1 MKPDYAHKE
10 TDKQL
15 ALLEQRISKIYEQA
29 AGELAETVKTYF
41 EQFDKRDAA
50 MLEKLEKGEITEQQ
64 YKQWRL
70 AQIGRGKR
78 FEALRD
84 KVAERYTDANAT
96 AVAYVNDA
104 TPGIYTLN
112 RNYAAYKIE
121 QVSDSADF
129 TLWDEQTVRRLVVEQ
144 PDLMPY
150 YPPQRALQRGID
162 LKYGKQQITASVT
175 SSILQGKGIGKIADD
190 LQSRIRDMNRA
201 SAIRTARTAVTGA
214 QNAGRLDTYSAAR
227 DMGIKLKK
235 RWLAT
240 LDGRTRHEHR
250 ILDGQTV
257 DIDKPFTVDG
267 YELMYPGDTSAPGY
281 LVYNCRC
288 TQIAEL
294 DGEDTGSGGR
304 RAIDPETGESVL
316 VEDMTYAEW
325 AGWKKEQAIVKEKAE
340 LNLHSMQD
348 CKEALLNDIG
358 FNLVEDSFVR
368 NVDERLAI
376 DCTKQLHNLEQTF
389 GAVKKSTGS
398 ICSVSG
404 GRATDAYV
412 GAKVT
417 DPTNQNLSLCPIAF
431 NSYKSNVTETLSQIE
446 SGYIMPALKENASI
460 YTVTHE
466 YGHMVQNTVIKKAME
481 DYGLEKLKASI
492 DYSKKTEK
500 ARLKQYKKIWAD
512 TEKRCCA
519 EILDI
524 AKEAN
529 VNFKLGDNISRYG
542 RTNYAEFFA
551 EVFANSQLGAPNEL
565 GKAMLVWLERKGL
578 VK

>member
-1 MKPDYAHKE
+1 MAKPDYAHRM
-10 TDKQL
+10 TDAELAQL
-15 ALLEQRISKIYEQA
+15 ERRISAIYQQA
-29 AGELAETVKTYF
+29 ADELSDTVNAYF
-41 EQFDKRDAA
+41 EQFEKRDAA
-50 MLEKLEKGEITEQQ
+50 MKDKLDAGKITEQQ
-64 YKQWRL
+64 YMQWRI
-70 AQIGRGKR
+70 AQMGRGKR
-78 FEALRD
+78 YEALRD
-84 KVAERYTDANAT
+84 KVANRYTNANET

-162 LKYGKQQITASVT
+162 LKYGKQQITASVK

-325 AGWKKEQAIVKEKAE
+325 AGWKEKSGRTALNDLNGLAKPVTIKSIERVKALPSNILDEAGQKKLQQAHKDLLKEVMNRGGMVEVARCYDM
-340 LNLHSMQD
+340 SMQPLCD
-348 CKEALLNDIG
+348 YASKNDSEHVTLPT
-358 FNLVEDSFVR
+358 F
-368 NVDERLAI
+368 DEQYI
-376 DCTKQLHNLEQTF
+376 VIHNHP
-389 GAVKKSTGS
+389 
-398 ICSVSG
+398 SG
-404 GRATDAYV
+404 
-412 GAKVT
+412 
-417 DPTNQNLSLCPIAF
+417 L
-431 NSYKSNVTETLSQIE
+431 TLSPGDLFTFSKNENIQVLTIVGNNGSAYSIE
-446 SGYIMPALKENASI
+446 KSKDFNRLEMLKATMHLQKVVKSSKNDTEAINK
-460 YTVTHE
+460 VLVFLQRGKE
-466 YGHMVQNTVIKKAME
+466 YGFIYN
-481 DYGLEKLKASI
+481 
-492 DYSKKTEK
+492 
-500 ARLKQYKKIWAD
+500 R
-512 TEKRCCA
+512 
-519 EILDI
+519 
-524 AKEAN
+524 
-529 VNFKLGDNISRYG
+529 
-542 RTNYAEFFA
+542 
-551 EVFANSQLGAPNEL
+551 
-565 GKAMLVWLERKGL
+565 
-578 VK
+578 